1 MIFLPK
7 LSSFDY
13 TFPDPKTAPE
23 DGLLAWGGD
32 LEPKRLI
39 EAYKRGIFPW
49 YNQGDPI
56 LWWSPDPRS
65 ILFLDEIKISKSL
78 KKSLKRFD
86 IRYDTNFEQVIK
98 MCKESR
104 VKKNEE
110 TWISDEMIS
119 SYVRLHK
126 MGFAHSV
133 ESYFQKRLV
142 GGLYGIS
149 IGGVFCGES
158 MFSLMRDASK
168 SALVMLTKRLKEFGY
183 DFIDCQ
189 VPSQHLKNMGAVEL
203 EREKFLILL
212 KKSLTKSFSIES
224 WN

>member
-78 KKSLKRFD
+78 KKSLKKFD

-104 VKKNEE
+104 VKKKEE

>member
-1 MIFLPK
+1 LIFLPK

-78 KKSLKRFD
+78 KKSLKKFD